1 MTRDSTQTGITF
13 DVDGLYETLG
23 EEREVDTEATGEV
36 HEDTVNTTAVAS
48 AHNSLLVA
56 CRLLAGTLLHIQVRR
71 IDDAGCFSPRRQLV
85 PCRLP
90 SFYLVQGQRDIDLRV
105 LTGRESKTT
114 HIIVAVQPDKILCG
128 DVNL

>member
-13 DVDGLYETLG
+13 DVDGHYETLG

-48 AHNSLLVA
+48 GHNGLLVA

-71 IDDAGCFSPRRQLV
+71 IDDAGVSAHDGSLYRAVCHPFIWSRASGTSTSGSYRQ
-85 PCRLP
+85 RKQD
-90 SFYLVQGQRDIDLRV
+90 YAHHR
-105 LTGRESKTT
+105 
-114 HIIVAVQPDKILCG
+114 CG
-128 DVNL
+128 AAG